1 MNTRSIILASV
12 LAAMGSVAVAED
24 FDGPPDIPTPRPTPG
39 PVVPEPSPVTLKPST
54 AISAQSSSRSA
65 ADASNSVSIDGDS
78 TRSVVAV
85 FPAPSTASVPS
96 AHNCIVTKS
105 TAGGIGWNLIQGA
118 TSEQYSD
125 PMCVL
130 QWLAYTSTDPI
141 ERAAMRAEIAKRLGV
156 Q

>member
-1 MNTRSIILASV
+1 MNTRSIILAAV
-12 LAAMGSVAVAED
+12 LAAMGSVATAEVEREP
-24 FDGPPDIPTPRPTPG
+24 GIPMPKPTPG
-39 PVVPEPSPVTLKPST
+39 PVMPDPSPITLKPST

-85 FPAPSTASVPS
+85 FPAPSTAAVPT

-130 QWLAYTSTDPI
+130 QWLAYTSTDPT

>member
-12 LAAMGSVAVAED
+12 LAAMGSVATAEVEREP
-24 FDGPPDIPTPRPTPG
+24 GIPMPKPTPG
-39 PVVPEPSPVTLKPST
+39 PVMPEPAPITLNPST
-54 AISAQSSSRSA
+54 AISAQSSSRSS

-85 FPAPSTASVPS
+85 FPAPSTAAVPS

-105 TAGGIGWNLIQGA
+105 TAGGVGWNLIQGA